1 MPFQI
6 IRHDITKVTADGIV
20 NSANPR
26 PIYASGTDSAIY
38 KAAGAEQ
45 LLAERKKIGD
55 IAVGD
60 VAVTPAFNLKAKYI
74 FHTVG
79 PVWYGGGNGEL
90 DALASCYRKTLN
102 KAAELGC
109 ESIAFP
115 LISTGVYGF
124 PKDKALDIAL
134 REISSFL
141 EDHEMEVTLVVLDR
155 SSFELSKELVDD
167 VKQYITEHYVAEQT
181 QEEYGHIGNSE
192 KKGEHLQAFKRW
204 RERRRRADEVL
215 ESLPKAKS
223 GYHEDVES
231 QTGQPSRQDSRL
243 LYSRAGTGLHDQHPA
258 TSSKE
263 KKPVAIQGS
272 ISPKQSLEE
281 LMRNREDGFQP
292 TLFRLIDKSGL
303 TDPQVYHRANLD
315 RKLFSKIRNDKNYN
329 PKKSTVLALAFA
341 LRLNIDET
349 TDLLRR
355 AGYALS
361 PGNLS
366 DIIVEYFI
374 RSGEYDLFKVNA
386 YLFDQDLPAIGSF

>member
-134 REISSFL
+134 REISAFL

-181 QEEYGHIGNSE
+181 REEYGFHGYSQRERERLETDI
-192 KKGEHLQAFKRW
+192 RW
-204 RERRRRADEVL
+204 RERRRREPAVYGSISE
-215 ESLPKAKS
+215 EKAEGPYTEIPVGAPVS
-223 GYHEDVES
+223 SERERR
-231 QTGQPSRQDSRL
+231 P
-243 LYSRAGTGLHDQHPA
+243 QHIVH
-258 TSSKE
+258 S
-263 KKPVAIQGS
+263 S

>member
-60 VAVTPAFNLKAKYI
+60 VAVTPAFNLKARYI

-90 DALASCYRKTLN
+90 DALASCYRKTLS
-102 KAAELGC
+102 KAVELGC

-155 SSFELSKELVDD
+155 SSFELSKELVEE

-181 QEEYGHIGNSE
+181 REEYGYHGYSQRERERLE
-192 KKGEHLQAFKRW
+192 KDRSW
-204 RERRRRADEVL
+204 RERRRREAAVY
-215 ESLPKAKS
+215 ESVSEEKAEGPYTEIPVGAPVS
-223 GYHEDVES
+223 SERERR
-231 QTGQPSRQDSRL
+231 P
-243 LYSRAGTGLHDQHPA
+243 QHIVH
-258 TSSKE
+258 SSI
-263 KKPVAIQGS
+263 A
-272 ISPKQSLEE
+272 PKQSLEE

-292 TLFRLIDKSGL
+292 TLFRLIDERGM

-315 RKLFSKIRNDKNYN
+315 RKLFSKIRKDRNYN
-329 PKKSTVLALAFA
+329 PKKSTVIALAFA
-341 LRLNIDET
+341 LKLNIDET

-386 YLFDQDLPAIGSF
+386 YLFDQDLPAIGY

>member
-90 DALASCYRKTLN
+90 DALASCYRKTLS

-124 PKDKALDIAL
+124 PKDKALEIAL
-134 REISSFL
+134 REISAFL
-141 EDHEMEVTLVVLDR
+141 EDHEMKVTLVVLDR

-181 QEEYGHIGNSE
+181 QEEYGHIGYSE
-192 KKGEHLQAFKRW
+192 REWERLQADLRW
-204 RERRRRADEVL
+204 REQRRKEELFPEGTLLNSAEDPEARPSGRPKRKERESADIL
-215 ESLPKAKS
+215 YTGIHADKA
-223 GYHEDVES
+223 
-231 QTGQPSRQDSRL
+231 
-243 LYSRAGTGLHDQHPA
+243 APA
-258 TSSKE
+258 AKE
-263 KKPVAIQGS
+263 KRPVTVTGS

-281 LMRNREDGFQP
+281 VMRNVEDGFQP

-315 RKLFSKIRNDKNYN
+315 RKLFSKIRNDRNYN
-329 PKKSTVLALAFA
+329 PKKSTVIAFAFA

-374 RSGEYDLFKVNA
+374 RNGEYDLFKVNA
-386 YLFDQDLPAIGSF
+386 YLFEQDLPAIGY

>member
-60 VAVTPAFNLKAKYI
+60 VAVKHAFNLKAKYI

-124 PKDKALDIAL
+124 PKDKALNIAL
-134 REISSFL
+134 REISAFL

-155 SSFELSKELVDD
+155 SSFELSKELVEE

-181 QEEYGHIGNSE
+181 REEYGFHGYSQRERERLE
-192 KKGEHLQAFKRW
+192 KDISW
-204 RERRRRADEVL
+204 RERRRRETTVYGSIS
-215 ESLPKAKS
+215 EEKAE
-223 GYHEDVES
+223 G
-231 QTGQPSRQDSRL
+231 
-243 LYSRAGTGLHDQHPA
+243 LYTEIPVGAPVSSERERRPQHIVH
-258 TSSKE
+258 S
-263 KKPVAIQGS
+263 S

-281 LMRNREDGFQP
+281 MMRNVEDGFQP

-303 TDPQVYHRANLD
+303 TAPQVYHRANLD

>member
-38 KAAGAEQ
+38 KAAGAGQ

-124 PKDKALDIAL
+124 PKDKALEIAL
-134 REISSFL
+134 REISAFL

-155 SSFELSKELVDD
+155 SSFELSKELVEE

-181 QEEYGHIGNSE
+181 QEEYGHIGYSE
-192 KKGEHLQAFKRW
+192 REWERLQADLRW
-204 RERRRRADEVL
+204 REQRRKEELFPEGTLLNSAEGQKARPSGRPKRKERESADILHTGIRAD
-215 ESLPKAKS
+215 KA
-223 GYHEDVES
+223 
-231 QTGQPSRQDSRL
+231 
-243 LYSRAGTGLHDQHPA
+243 APA
-258 TSSKE
+258 AKE
-263 KKPVAIQGS
+263 KRPVTVTGS

-281 LMRNREDGFQP
+281 VMRNVEDGFQP
-292 TLFRLIDKSGL
+292 TLFRLIDERGM

-315 RKLFSKIRNDKNYN
+315 RKLFSKIRNDRNYN
-329 PKKSTVLALAFA
+329 PKKSTVIALAFA

>member
-38 KAAGAEQ
+38 KAAGAEK
-45 LLAERKKIGD
+45 LLAEREKIGD

-134 REISSFL
+134 REVSAFL
-141 EDHEMEVTLVVLDR
+141 EDHEMKVTLVVLDR

-167 VKQYITEHYVAEQT
+167 VKQYITEHYVTEQT
-181 QEEYGHIGNSE
+181 REEYGFHGYSQRE
-192 KKGEHLQAFKRW
+192 RERLETYRSW
-204 RERRRRADEVL
+204 RERRRREEAV
-215 ESLPKAKS
+215 
-223 GYHEDVES
+223 Y
-231 QTGQPSRQDSRL
+231 
-243 LYSRAGTGLHDQHPA
+243 
-258 TSSKE
+258 
-263 KKPVAIQGS
+263 GS
-272 ISPKQSLEE
+272 ISEEKAEGPYTEIPVGAPVSSERERRPQHFVHSSIAPKQSLEE
-281 LMRNREDGFQP
+281 VMRNVEDGFQP
-292 TLFRLIDKSGL
+292 TLFRLIDERGL
-303 TDPQVYHRANLD
+303 TDPQVYHRANMD

-329 PKKSTVLALAFA
+329 PKKITVLALAFA
-341 LRLNIDET
+341 LKLNIDET
-349 TDLLRR
+349 TDLMKR
-355 AGYALS
+355 AGYAFS
-361 PGNLS
+361 PGNLF
-366 DIIVEYFI
+366 DVIVEFFI

-386 YLFDQDLPAIGSF
+386 FLFDQDLPVIGSF